1 MFKVMA
7 HNELRK
13 SAQAS
18 AMDEPDSTK
27 FHQNDKV
34 CSGYYSHVYCDGFFT
49 NQGSLLKVSR
59 VQLFLP
65 RTSEPS
71 AAYLVL
77 SLNQVR
83 TTSGSNDSIL
93 EPLLGAV
100 SAQRVQG

>member
-34 CSGYYSHVYCDGFFT
+34 CAGRY
-49 NQGSLLKVSR
+49 
-59 VQLFLP
+59 
-65 RTSEPS
+65 
-71 AAYLVL
+71 
-77 SLNQVR
+77 
-83 TTSGSNDSIL
+83 
-93 EPLLGAV
+93 
-100 SAQRVQG
+100 